1 MEGLG
6 ITLSGRADRIDLMRN
21 GTAEIIDYKT
31 GSTPSPRQAHVLLS
45 PQLALE
51 AALLVRGA
59 FRELGSVRASDLTYV
74 RLKAGGEVKPESIL
88 KIGRPPSEKTAP
100 ALGEESWQRL
110 AQLLAEY
117 QKPEKGYLSRALPFR
132 ETDLTGD
139 YDHLARVLEW
149 SAGGDAGG
157 EGEA

>member
-100 ALGEESWQRL
+100 ALGEWSGSGWRNCWPSIRSRKRL
-110 AQLLAEY
+110 SFPCTAI
-117 QKPEKGYLSRALPFR
+117 P
-132 ETDLTGD
+132 
-139 YDHLARVLEW
+139 
-149 SAGGDAGG
+149 
-157 EGEA
+157 

>member
-1 MEGLG
+1 
-6 ITLSGRADRIDLMRN
+6 
-21 GTAEIIDYKT
+21 
-31 GSTPSPRQAHVLLS
+31 
-45 PQLALE
+45 
-51 AALLVRGA
+51 
-59 FRELGSVRASDLTYV
+59 V

-110 AQLLAEY
+110 AQLLVEY

-157 EGEA
+157 EGGE